1 MDLESKAF
9 KIALKELPKEYK
21 MDEKKVFNTTKA
33 VQKRIQ
39 NVAIPITG
47 KKTKQQKPKR
57 IQNVAIPIKDKK
69 LKKNIT
75 KKYKSK
81 K

>member
-21 MDEKKVFNTTKA
+21 MDEKKVFNTGKAVKITSKA
-33 VQKRIQ
+33 VQ
-39 NVAIPITG
+39 ITG
-47 KKTKQQKPKR
+47 KKTKPPSKAVYDKK
-57 IQNVAIPIKDKK
+57 PIKDKK
-69 LKKNIT
+69 PKKNIT

>member
-1 MDLESKAF
+1 MLMDLESKAF

-21 MDEKKVFNTTKA
+21 MDEKKVFNTGKA
-33 VQKRIQ
+33 VK
-39 NVAIPITG
+39 ITSKAV
-47 KKTKQQKPKR
+47 KKTKPPSKAVYDKK
-57 IQNVAIPIKDKK
+57 PIKDKK
-69 LKKNIT
+69 PKKNIT

>member
-1 MDLESKAF
+1 MLMDLESKAF

-21 MDEKKVFNTTKA
+21 MDEKKVFNTGKA
-33 VQKRIQ
+33 VKK
-39 NVAIPITG
+39 TS
-47 KKTKQQKPKR
+47 KKTKPQK
-57 IQNVAIPIKDKK
+57 PIKDKK
-69 LKKNIT
+69 PKKNIT

>member
-1 MDLESKAF
+1 MLMDLESKAF

-21 MDEKKVFNTTKA
+21 MDEKKVFNTGKAVKITSKA
-33 VQKRIQ
+33 VQ
-39 NVAIPITG
+39 ITKPPSKAVYD
-47 KKTKQQKPKR
+47 KK
-57 IQNVAIPIKDKK
+57 PIKDKK
-69 LKKNIT
+69 PKKNIT

>member
-1 MDLESKAF
+1 MLMDLESKAF

-21 MDEKKVFNTTKA
+21 MDEKKVFNTSKA
-33 VQKRIQ
+33 VQ
-39 NVAIPITG
+39 ITKPPSKAVYD
-47 KKTKQQKPKR
+47 KK
-57 IQNVAIPIKDKK
+57 PIKDKK
-69 LKKNIT
+69 PKKNIT

>member
-1 MDLESKAF
+1 MLMDLESKAF

-33 VQKRIQ
+33 VQ
-39 NVAIPITG
+39 ITG
-47 KKTKQQKPKR
+47 KKTKQQKP
-57 IQNVAIPIKDKK
+57 IKDKK
-69 LKKNIT
+69 PKKNIT

>member
-1 MDLESKAF
+1 MLMDLESKAF

-21 MDEKKVFNTTKA
+21 MDEKKVFNTSKA
-33 VQKRIQ
+33 V
-39 NVAIPITG
+39 
-47 KKTKQQKPKR
+47 KKTKPPSKAVYDKK
-57 IQNVAIPIKDKK
+57 PIKDKK
-69 LKKNIT
+69 PKKNIT

>member
-1 MDLESKAF
+1 MLMDLESKAF

-21 MDEKKVFNTTKA
+21 MDEKKVFNTGKA
-33 VQKRIQ
+33 V
-39 NVAIPITG
+39 
-47 KKTKQQKPKR
+47 KKTKPPSKAVYDKK
-57 IQNVAIPIKDKK
+57 PIKDKK
-69 LKKNIT
+69 PKKNIN

>member
-1 MDLESKAF
+1 MLMDLESKAF

-21 MDEKKVFNTTKA
+21 MDEKKVFNTSKA
-33 VQKRIQ
+33 VQ
-39 NVAIPITG
+39 ITS
-47 KKTKQQKPKR
+47 KKTKPPSKAVYDKK
-57 IQNVAIPIKDKK
+57 PIKDKK
-69 LKKNIT
+69 PKKNIT

>member
-1 MDLESKAF
+1 MLMDLESKEF

-21 MDEKKVFNTTKA
+21 MDEKKVFNTSKA
-33 VQKRIQ
+33 VQ
-39 NVAIPITG
+39 ITG
-47 KKTKQQKPKR
+47 KKTKPPSKAVYDKK
-57 IQNVAIPIKDKK
+57 PIKDKK
-69 LKKNIT
+69 PKKNIT